1 MNKLGLKPV
10 TLLCLGLCIGT
21 AIAALLTSALWTAY
35 SGSASSS
42 KRLPSASLQFP
53 WHASHESSAQPHL
66 SSMSEAE
73 RAALI
78 RLQLATASGRWFP

>member
-10 TLLCLGLCIGT
+10 TLLCLGLCAGT
-21 AIAALLTSALWTAY
+21 AIAALLTSAVWTAHF
-35 SGSASSS
+35 GSDSAQ
-42 KRLPSASLQFP
+42 KRLPAASLQFP
-53 WHASHESSAQPHL
+53 WHASHESSAQPYL